1 VRPLVDDGSGKPEAA
16 TRGYRFE
23 IDGGKGGPENG
34 GAPLLSVFGGKITTY
49 RHLAA
54 EAVSELA
61 PFLPMLA
68 ASDWTGNAPLP
79 GGDFGR
85 DEAPVKMRD
94 LAARYPF
101 LSARDAQRLIRLYGT
116 RAASFLGTATS
127 VSDLGEQFGHGLSAA
142 EVDYLVTQEWAQTA
156 DDILWRR
163 TKLGL
168 YFTPEQTA
176 RLAAYITERTTSA

>member
-1 VRPLVDDGSGKPEAA
+1 
-16 TRGYRFE
+16 
-23 IDGGKGGPENG
+23 
-34 GAPLLSVFGGKITTY
+34 
-49 RHLAA
+49 
-54 EAVSELA
+54 
-61 PFLPMLA
+61 MLA

-116 RAASFLGTATS
+116 RAASFLGAATS

-142 EVDYLVTQEWAQTA
+142 EVDYLFAQEWAQTA

-168 YFTPEQTA
+168 RMTQDQM
-176 RLAAYITERTTSA
+176 AALDVFMASAEGHGAVSPAAE

>member
-1 VRPLVDDGSGKPEAA
+1 
-16 TRGYRFE
+16 
-23 IDGGKGGPENG
+23 
-34 GAPLLSVFGGKITTY
+34 
-49 RHLAA
+49 
-54 EAVSELA
+54 
-61 PFLPMLA
+61 
-68 ASDWTGNAPLP
+68 
-79 GGDFGR
+79 
-85 DEAPVKMRD
+85 MRD

-116 RAASFLGTATS
+116 RAASFLGAATS

-142 EVDYLVTQEWAQTA
+142 EVDYLFAQEWAQTA